1 MRQHCKTQLKAP
13 HEQLQSKNLSCCQC
27 IIIPTTSVLWGIIK
41 ILITSNPPLL
51 PPYRLPCSETCQMH
65 AAALPPYSPAPCQ
78 PACWELTQEGRCRC
92 VRSSAIACHQLVFGF
107 LLSVL
112 LAYIM
117 LFCHKGVVES
127 GMAEATELVWVC
139 NVLVLFIRRYSRG
152 GEGSRMFLWGH
163 HFCRMNPNSW
173 SVR

>member
-1 MRQHCKTQLKAP
+1 MHYNTKHISLMGHHQDPH
-13 HEQLQSKNLSCCQC
+13 HEQSSPAPSIQ
-27 IIIPTTSVLWGIIK
+27 T
-41 ILITSNPPLL
+41 PL
-51 PPYRLPCSETCQMH
+51 CTCQMH
-65 AAALPPYSPAPCQ
+65 TAALPPYSPASCQ

-139 NVLVLFIRRYSRG
+139 NVLVFFIRRYSRG